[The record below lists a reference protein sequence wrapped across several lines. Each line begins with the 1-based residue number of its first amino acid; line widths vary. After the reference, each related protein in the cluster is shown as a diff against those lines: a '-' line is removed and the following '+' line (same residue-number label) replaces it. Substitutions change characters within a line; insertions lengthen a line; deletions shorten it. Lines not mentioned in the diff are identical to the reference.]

1 MAISILSVAINPS
14 TVYTGDNF
22 LIQVQIEDTP
32 VTFNEMDIKTWDSF
46 SDINAWN
53 EIDQTQN

>member
-1 MAISILSVAINPS
+1 MAISILSVVINPS
-14 TVYTGDNF
+14 SVYTNDNF

-46 SDINAWN
+46 SNVNTWN